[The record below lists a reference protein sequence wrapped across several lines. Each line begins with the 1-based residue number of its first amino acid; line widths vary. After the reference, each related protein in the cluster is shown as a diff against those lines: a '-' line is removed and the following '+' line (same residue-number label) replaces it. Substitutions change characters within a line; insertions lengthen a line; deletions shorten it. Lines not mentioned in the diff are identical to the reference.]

1 MTLHATPTLSAPLQ
15 VGAPGG
21 STQAPPGIGL
31 LYEHPDWFRPLFR
44 ELEARGIP
52 FLALEAGEHFFDPAE
67 PGAPFPLFLNRM
79 SPSAYLR
86 GGRSAIQYTTQLL
99 RHLERQ
105 GVRVIKGSRAWE
117 TEISKAA
124 QLTLLEGLGLPYPR
138 ARVIHD
144 PRQAPAAAEG
154 LRFPVVVK
162 PNIGGSG
169 AGVVRFDSP
178 EALAGAVAAGKL
190 ELGIDHTALVQEF
203 IPARDGVIVRVE
215 VLNGRFLY
223 GIRIH
228 TPGDQF
234 NLCPA
239 DVCQTV
245 EGAALERSACAV
257 DAPLNNLR
265 VEGYEPPAEVRDA
278 VERITRAAG
287 IELGGVEYMI
297 DDRDGAL
304 LYYDVNALSNFV
316 ADAPRVVGFDPVA
329 RLVDWLEEE
338 LGAAAAATATA
349 TAAAANRVAPPEGAL
364 APASVAASAAAGGA

>member
-1 MTLHATPTLSAPLQ
+1 MSPHAAPAAPATAAVADPGAETGSAVAL
-15 VGAPGG
+15 
-21 STQAPPGIGL
+21 GL

-52 FLALEAGEHFFDPAE
+52 FLALTAGEHHFDPSE
-67 PGAPFPLFLNRM
+67 PRAPISLFLNRM

-86 GGRSAIQYTTQLL
+86 GGRSAIQYTTQVL

-105 GVRVIKGSRAWE
+105 GVRVINGARAWE

-144 PRQAPAAAEG
+144 PRHAPAAAEG

-169 AGVVRFDSP
+169 AGVVRFDTP
-178 EALAGAVAAGKL
+178 EALAEAVAAESL

-203 IPARDGVIVRVE
+203 IPARGGVIVRVE
-215 VLNGRFLY
+215 VLDGRFLY

-245 EGAALERSACAV
+245 GGAALERSACAV
-257 DAPLNNLR
+257 DAPLNDLR

-329 RLVDWLEEE
+329 RLVDWLETE
-338 LGAAAAATATA
+338 LATCDAATARD
-349 TAAAANRVAPPEGAL
+349 AASLPT
-364 APASVAASAAAGGA
+364 PASVTTSAAPGGA